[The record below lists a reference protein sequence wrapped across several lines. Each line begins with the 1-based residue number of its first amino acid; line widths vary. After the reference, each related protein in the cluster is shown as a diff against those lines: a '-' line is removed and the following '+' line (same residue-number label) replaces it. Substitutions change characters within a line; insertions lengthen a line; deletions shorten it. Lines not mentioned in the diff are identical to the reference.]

1 MPSFRYEAVDERGNI
16 IRGKMRAESERQVLE
31 RLAEGKQRAIYIG
44 EETEETRERRLNLGT
59 ERVGDRDLLIF
70 TRQFATLVKA
80 GVPLIRSLDSL
91 RAQTV
96 NPRLRDIIKEIRDN
110 VMGGMG
116 LADAMARHP
125 KVFSSLYI
133 SMVRVAEATG
143 NIGEVLDRVAN
154 FIDSE
159 MNIKGK
165 IKGALV
171 YPLFVLAI
179 AIVVLIILFFFV
191 MPTFKGVFSEMGA
204 NLPFITKI
212 AMGFTDWLLH
222 WWFVIPLF
230 IIAIFLFYYVY
241 SKMPGGRYQIDLLKL
256 RLPIVGNLV
265 QKMALS
271 RFARTFSTLLSAGVP
286 ILRALEIVGD
296 VVGNSVFTA
305 AINAIRENVRDG
317 YKISTPMINY
327 ALFPPMVV
335 QMVDTGEEA
344 GNLPEMVEQVAIFY
358 DEEVDRSIK
367 SLLSLME
374 PLMIVFLGGIV
385 AFVAFSIYLPLFK
398 MATVIH

>member
-1 MPSFRYEAVDERGNI
+1 
-16 IRGKMRAESERQVLE
+16 
-31 RLAEGKQRAIYIG
+31 
-44 EETEETRERRLNLGT
+44 
-59 ERVGDRDLLIF
+59 
-70 TRQFATLVKA
+70 
-80 GVPLIRSLDSL
+80 
-91 RAQTV
+91 
-96 NPRLRDIIKEIRDN
+96 
-110 VMGGMG
+110 
-116 LADAMARHP
+116 
-125 KVFSSLYI
+125 
-133 SMVRVAEATG
+133 
-143 NIGEVLDRVAN
+143 
-154 FIDSE
+154 
-159 MNIKGK
+159 
-165 IKGALV
+165 
-171 YPLFVLAI
+171 
-179 AIVVLIILFFFV
+179 
-191 MPTFKGVFSEMGA
+191 
-204 NLPFITKI
+204 
-212 AMGFTDWLLH
+212 
-222 WWFVIPLF
+222 
-230 IIAIFLFYYVY
+230 LFYYVY